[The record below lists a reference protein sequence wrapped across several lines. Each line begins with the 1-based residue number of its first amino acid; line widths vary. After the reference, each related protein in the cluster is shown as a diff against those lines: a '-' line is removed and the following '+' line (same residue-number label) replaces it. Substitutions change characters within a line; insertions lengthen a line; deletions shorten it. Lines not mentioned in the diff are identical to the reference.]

1 MVEIERT
8 KNRKIKNR
16 ILLFFLLI
24 TSSSYTQ
31 TLNFRK
37 AILKSD
43 FIFVCN
49 NYTIDTTRVNDFT
62 NISNLRI
69 NKIDDVLKN
78 KLSSIPKNLVI
89 RKYEDNEDY
98 YSDLITIGGGCL
110 MMPNGHDSEKFYNTI
125 FFIKKIGK
133 EYQAF
138 LILQDYEWEK
148 YQLVSN
154 QIKTISKIE
163 NLKNDQERF
172 DKTLDWFI
180 ENGLLPDF
188 DFLTYYE
195 KKGIKNVPI
204 EYSEQQYKNTLK
216 EFLNGKEELFP
227 IIKEKYFEEAKQY
240 FIAKLESVLQI
251 DEPKYEDYY
260 AFDQSISVLTDN
272 FNDNYESGDYILYSS
287 LTSDKFDKY
296 EKKSIMKHLIKTAKE
311 WKQKITED

>member
-1 MVEIERT
+1 MVEID
-8 KNRKIKNR
+8 KIKNR

-24 TSSSYTQ
+24 TASSYTQ

-62 NISNLRI
+62 NILNVRI

-78 KLSSIPKNLVI
+78 KLTYTPKNFVI

-98 YSDLITIGGGCL
+98 YSNLITIGGGCV
-110 MMPNGHDSEKFYNTI
+110 MMNRAHSFEESYNTV

-138 LILQDYEWEK
+138 LILEDYEWEK
-148 YQLVSN
+148 YQLVRS

-163 NLKNDQERF
+163 NIKNDQERF

-188 DFLTYYE
+188 DFLAYYE
-195 KKGIKNVPI
+195 KKGIQNVPI
-204 EYSEQQYKNTLK
+204 EYSEQQYKNALQ

-240 FIAKLESVLQI
+240 FVKKLESILQI
-251 DEPKYEDYY
+251 DEPKYGDYY

-272 FNDNYESGDYILYSS
+272 FNDNYDSGDYILYSS

-296 EKKSIMKHLIKTAKE
+296 EKNSIMKHLIKIAKE
-311 WKQKITED
+311 WKQKITEEETD